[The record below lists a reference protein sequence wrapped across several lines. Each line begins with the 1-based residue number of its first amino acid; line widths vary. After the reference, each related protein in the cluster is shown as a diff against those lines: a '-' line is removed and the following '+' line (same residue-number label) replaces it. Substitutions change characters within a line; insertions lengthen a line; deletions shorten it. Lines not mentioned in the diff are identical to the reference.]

1 MNASCILCFMK
12 SANLAFP
19 RMQFSKTFLTVLFCL
34 YLKPQDVVLQG
45 KKSPQKDG
53 TGAQTLTL
61 VCCSPGDIGT
71 ISLRE
76 QNEHFSSRQG
86 FKAEIKA
93 FTGGI
98 YCTT

>member
-1 MNASCILCFMK
+1 MHVFCFMK
-12 SANLAFP
+12 TANLAFP

-34 YLKPQDVVLQG
+34 YLKPQDEVLLG
-45 KKSPQKDG
+45 KKKTSQKDG
-53 TGAQTLTL
+53 AGAQTLTL
-61 VCCSPGDIGT
+61 ACCSPGNIGT

-76 QNEHFSSRQG
+76 QNEHFSSTKG

-98 YCTT
+98 YCTM